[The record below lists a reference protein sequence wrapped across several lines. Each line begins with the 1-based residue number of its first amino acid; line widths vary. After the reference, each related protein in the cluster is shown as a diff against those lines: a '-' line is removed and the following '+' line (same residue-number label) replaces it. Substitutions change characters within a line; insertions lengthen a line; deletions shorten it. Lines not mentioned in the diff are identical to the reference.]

1 MKTVNRREPWILFV
15 GDVLVWLFAL
25 WLTLLIRF
33 GEAPIWSTYHEHLV
47 PFSILSIFWIITY
60 FISGLYDKQTRLF
73 RRSLPSLLFNTQ
85 LFNSALAVVF
95 FYFVPFFGITPKTIL
110 FVYLI
115 ISSLL
120 IFFWRTFGQGT
131 FGVRKSEKTI
141 IVGQGQELIDLAE
154 EIKSNSRYGLDL
166 VGTVNLSADFNLAA
180 LIDLIKKTE
189 AVVLVIDFNNKYFSK
204 ELSSLYNLL
213 FSDVRFLDF
222 TNLYEQVFDCLPVLS
237 LNYDWFLQNVSH
249 QSDGVYDL
257 IKRLMDFIFALVF
270 GLISLIFYPLVILAI
285 KLDDRGPIFIQQE
298 RVGQNNSLIRI
309 YKFRSM
315 SFNDDENPVM
325 ALNNKI
331 TKVGKFLRNSRLDE
345 LPQLWNVLTGDLSLV
360 GPRPELPNLVKKYE
374 QQIPYYQVRHLLKPG
389 LSGWAQI
396 YHDNHPHR
404 GLNIEETKNKLSYD
418 LFYLKNRSLWL
429 DLQVVLKTIKTLLS
443 RVGR

>member
-189 AVVLVIDFNNKYFSK
+189 AVVLVIDFKNKYFSK